1 MNEFFFPA
9 VVPKRAGRPARK
21 GRKPGP
27 KPKQKS
33 SEDAETILSKTET
46 VKTENVEQIDQIK
59 IEKTES
65 TPVKT
70 ETRRKKRSIMGLDIA
85 DVETIQ
91 AAAENDAPIRQS
103 RRIAQIK
110 IREEADRRKAEE
122 IALSKMKEGIYNIH
136 FWISVDINND
146 YCFTCLASEKKKKGG
161 SSKLRSE
168 SEEENSESEA
178 KLEKKKPRKKGNKDR
193 PWQTDSDV
201 SSERDEEDNDDHEDV
216 ERLVNNIFS
225 LFSLDLY

>member
-33 SEDAETILSKTET
+33 SEDAETILS
-46 VKTENVEQIDQIK
+46 KTENVEQIDQIK

-136 FWISVDINND
+136 F
-146 YCFTCLASEKKKKGG
+146 
-161 SSKLRSE
+161 
-168 SEEENSESEA
+168 
-178 KLEKKKPRKKGNKDR
+178 
-193 PWQTDSDV
+193 
-201 SSERDEEDNDDHEDV
+201 
-216 ERLVNNIFS
+216 
-225 LFSLDLY
+225 